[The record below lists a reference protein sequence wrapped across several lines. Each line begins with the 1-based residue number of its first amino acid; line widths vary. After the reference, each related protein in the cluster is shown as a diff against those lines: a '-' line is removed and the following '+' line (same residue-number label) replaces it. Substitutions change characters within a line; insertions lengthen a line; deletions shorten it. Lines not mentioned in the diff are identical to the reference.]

1 MILLQANNISRRFA
15 DVTLYESVNFSI
27 QERDRIALVG
37 RNGTG
42 KSTLI
47 KQIIGEE
54 PINDGQFSRAKNLK
68 IGYLEQHIAVNSSL
82 TIWDEMLSLF
92 TKEIALK
99 GHAQDIA
106 NHLASLA
113 EQGDTQSNLYQET
126 LSRYDQ
132 IQIEMQAKNV
142 YQIESTIRTVL
153 HGFGFYPED
162 YDQPIQSLSGGQKTR
177 IALAKLLLQ
186 DYDLLILDEPT
197 NHLDMQTLTW
207 LEKFLTAY
215 QGALLIVSHDRYFLD
230 KVATQVY
237 EIRDHRLHH
246 YHGNYSFYVKEKA
259 TRMEQAR
266 KLFLKQQAE
275 INRLEDF
282 VQKNIARASTTKR
295 AQSRRKQLEK
305 MERIEAPK
313 EDSKAPR
320 IQFSVAKESGDKVI
334 HAEGLSIGY
343 APTDVLCQNINLDL
357 TKQNAIAIV
366 GPNGVGKTTLLKTL
380 QGYMPAINGKIKIG
394 TNVQIGYYDQNVN
407 HLDGNVTVLET
418 LWQAHDTTDEWK
430 IRSILGSFLFS
441 GETVE
446 KKVSLL
452 SGGEKARLALA
463 LLAADHD
470 NTLLLDEPTNHLDI
484 DSKEVL
490 EEALIDFNGTLLFVS
505 HDRYFINRIATHVF
519 EISPEQS
526 QLYLGDYD
534 YYLAKKEELEAF
546 KEADLERAQEK
557 NNHQADTISAGQLS
571 YEENK
576 KIKSELRKL
585 QKLADEAW
593 ADNESLELAIAQ
605 DKEAMLH
612 AANTNDHQALID
624 LDQKI
629 NQKQETSNQLI
640 AQWEEYSLA
649 IEAYL
654 EKYPDLQ

>member
-15 DVTLYESVNFSI
+15 DVTLYEDVNFSI

-47 KQIIGEE
+47 KQIIGDE
-54 PINDGQFSRAKNLK
+54 PINDGQFSRAKKLN
-68 IGYLEQHIAVNSSL
+68 IGYLEQHIAVDSL
-82 TIWDEMLSLF
+82 LTVWDEMLSLF
-92 TKEIALK
+92 SKKLVMRDQAQEIADKL
-99 GHAQDIA
+99 A
-106 NHLASLA
+106 NLAD
-113 EQGDTQSNLYQET
+113 QGDTQSILYQET
-126 LSRYDQ
+126 LAQYDQ
-132 IQIEMQAKNV
+132 IQMELQAKNV

-177 IALAKLLLQ
+177 IALARLLLQ

-197 NHLDMQTLTW
+197 NHLDMQTLSW
-207 LEKFLTAY
+207 LEKFLTTY

-230 KVATQVY
+230 KVATQIY
-237 EIRDHRLHH
+237 EIRDHHLHH
-246 YHGNYSFYVKEKA
+246 YQGNYSFYVQEKA
-259 TRMEQAR
+259 ARMEHAQ
-266 KLFLKQQAE
+266 KQYLKQQAE
-275 INRLEDF
+275 INRLEEF

-305 MERIEAPK
+305 MDRIEAPK
-313 EDSKAPR
+313 QDAKAPR
-320 IQFSVAKESGDKVI
+320 IQFSIAKESGEKVI
-334 HAEGLSIGY
+334 QAENLSIGY
-343 APTDVLCQNINLDL
+343 SPTDVLCQNINLDL

-366 GPNGVGKTTLLKTL
+366 GPNGIGKTTLLKTL
-380 QGYMPAINGKIKIG
+380 LGYLPVIDGTIKKG

-407 HLDGNVTVLET
+407 HLSGDVTVLET
-418 LWQAHDTTDEWK
+418 LWRAHDTTDEWK

-490 EEALIDFNGTLLFVS
+490 EEALINFNGTLLFVS
-505 HDRYFINRIATHVF
+505 HDRYFINRIATHVL
-519 EISPEQS
+519 EIAADKS

-534 YYLAKKEELEAF
+534 YYLAKKEEFEAF
-546 KEADLERAQEK
+546 EAAEENKNGQKEEL
-557 NNHQADTISAGQLS
+557 ISAGQLS

-576 KIKSELRKL
+576 KIKSELRRL

-593 ADNESLELAIAQ
+593 TDNEALEEMIEK
-605 DKEAMLH
+605 DKEMMLE
-612 AANTNDHQALID
+612 AANANDHQALIAI
-624 LDQKI
+624 DQKI
-629 NQKQETSNQLI
+629 KEKQETSNQLVT
-640 AQWEEYSLA
+640 QWEEYSLA
-649 IEAYL
+649 IEDYL
-654 EKYPDLQ
+654 EKYPDLK

>member
-15 DVTLYESVNFSI
+15 DVTLYEDVNFSI

-47 KQIIGEE
+47 KQIIGDE
-54 PINDGQFSRAKNLK
+54 PINDGQFSRAKKLN
-68 IGYLEQHIAVNSSL
+68 IGYLEQHIAVDSL
-82 TIWDEMLSLF
+82 LTVWDEMLSLF
-92 TKEIALK
+92 SKKLVMRDQAQEIADKL
-99 GHAQDIA
+99 A
-106 NHLASLA
+106 NLAD
-113 EQGDTQSNLYQET
+113 QGDTQSILYQET
-126 LSRYDQ
+126 LAQYDQ
-132 IQIEMQAKNV
+132 IQMELQAKNV

-177 IALAKLLLQ
+177 IALARLLLQ

-197 NHLDMQTLTW
+197 NHLDMQTLSW
-207 LEKFLTAY
+207 LEKFLTTY

-230 KVATQVY
+230 KVATQIY
-237 EIRDHRLHH
+237 EIRDHHLHH
-246 YHGNYSFYVKEKA
+246 YQGNYSFYVQEKA
-259 TRMEQAR
+259 ARMEHAQ
-266 KLFLKQQAE
+266 KQYLKQQAE
-275 INRLEDF
+275 INRLEEF

-305 MERIEAPK
+305 MDRIEAPK
-313 EDSKAPR
+313 QDAKAPR
-320 IQFSVAKESGDKVI
+320 IQFSIAKESGEKVI
-334 HAEGLSIGY
+334 QAENLSIGY
-343 APTDVLCQNINLDL
+343 SPTDVLCQNINLDL

-366 GPNGVGKTTLLKTL
+366 GPNGIGKTTLLKTL
-380 QGYMPAINGKIKIG
+380 LGYLPVIDGTIKKG

-407 HLDGNVTVLET
+407 HLSGDVTVLET
-418 LWQAHDTTDEWK
+418 LWRAHDTTDEWK

-490 EEALIDFNGTLLFVS
+490 EEALINFNGTLLFVS
-505 HDRYFINRIATHVF
+505 HDRYFINRIATHVL
-519 EISPEQS
+519 EIAADKS

-534 YYLAKKEELEAF
+534 YYLAKKEEIEAF
-546 KEADLERAQEK
+546 EAAEENKNGQKEEL
-557 NNHQADTISAGQLS
+557 ISAGQLS

-576 KIKSELRKL
+576 KIKSELRRL

-593 ADNESLELAIAQ
+593 TDNEALEEMIEK
-605 DKEAMLH
+605 DKEMMLE
-612 AANTNDHQALID
+612 AANANDHQALIAI
-624 LDQKI
+624 DQKI
-629 NQKQETSNQLI
+629 KEKQETSNQLVT
-640 AQWEEYSLA
+640 QWEEYSLA
-649 IEAYL
+649 IEDYL
-654 EKYPDLQ
+654 EKYPDLK